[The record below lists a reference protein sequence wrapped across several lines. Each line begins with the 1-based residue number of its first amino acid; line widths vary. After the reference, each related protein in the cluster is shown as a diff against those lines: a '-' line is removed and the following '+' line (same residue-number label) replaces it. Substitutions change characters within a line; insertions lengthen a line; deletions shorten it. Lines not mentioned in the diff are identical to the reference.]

1 MTDEQAL
8 QASIQQ
14 MDTAAQ
20 YRKVVH
26 GRFEYLQTIS
36 KERVDAFNET
46 NKPSEITLN
55 MTLKKSM
62 TPEPV
67 LWGLVKE
74 LNKRGYKF
82 KSACKITGDTVFH
95 QHIEERRQDCY
106 VEIRLDNSVSAYHIY
121 EGVHKQVT
129 LAHAQLKK
137 VTDLNHLLRLC
148 PYAFFI

>member
-82 KSACKITGDTVFH
+82 KSACKITGEVEFH
-95 QHIEERRQDCY
+95 QYVAKRKQDCY
-106 VEIRLDNSVSAYHIY
+106 VEIRLDNSISAYHIY
-121 EGVHKQVT
+121 EGLHKQVT
-129 LAHAQLKK
+129 LANAQLKK